1 MILGTQYRFLL
12 ALQVCVLSAATNDPY
27 RPPLKLKHQRL
38 DGDGDGAGGLQ
49 DFAEVDEVEVV
60 ECDAVDGEDVV
71 LEVEIVFKDVADEPS
86 EVDGQAEEVMIQ
98 IPPNDFTA
106 SFS

>member
-1 MILGTQYRFLL
+1 
-12 ALQVCVLSAATNDPY
+12 
-27 RPPLKLKHQRL
+27 
-38 DGDGDGAGGLQ
+38 
-49 DFAEVDEVEVV
+49 V